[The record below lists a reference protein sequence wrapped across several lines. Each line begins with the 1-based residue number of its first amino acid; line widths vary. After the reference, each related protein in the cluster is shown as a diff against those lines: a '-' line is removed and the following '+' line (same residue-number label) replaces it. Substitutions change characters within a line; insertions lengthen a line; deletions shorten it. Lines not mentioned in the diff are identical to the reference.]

1 MATYINIF
9 WWHTYF
15 RLIFGWTMKENSK
28 TGSWHSRPPTRRQN
42 KFKVARFHFE
52 TCYDSWYLLIV
63 FFVTILNQ
71 KTTKFGLCWTE
82 LPFRTR
88 ISQKPFR
95 GGVFD
100 LGYEGYPEVGLVW
113 AYLCMMRYLPYASC
127 PNENTYGRPT
137 IQDKSSCSK
146 SLKHFPDFEHC
157 FFNSIRVFPTSIFLK
172 WISIFL

>member
-9 WWHTYF
+9 WWHTHF
-15 RLIFGWTMKENSK
+15 RLISGWTMKENSK

-42 KFKVARFHFE
+42 KCKVARFE
-52 TCYDSWYLLIV
+52 TCYDSWYLLFV

-100 LGYEGYPEVGLVW
+100 LGYEGYPEVGCVW

-127 PNENTYGRPT
+127 PNENTYERFQPISTRMILLLEGK
-137 IQDKSSCSK
+137 IQNAIFCCLSFSNR
-146 SLKHFPDFEHC
+146 LKNFE
-157 FFNSIRVFPTSIFLK
+157 
-172 WISIFL
+172 

>member
-1 MATYINIF
+1 MEVSKKFGKKTASGMATYINIF

-127 PNENTYGRPT
+127 PNENTYAWAQSHKIAKNLGT
-137 IQDKSSCSK
+137 
-146 SLKHFPDFEHC
+146 LFEFSFKL
-157 FFNSIRVFPTSIFLK
+157 FFTLV
-172 WISIFL
+172 

>member
-9 WWHTYF
+9 WWHTHF
-15 RLIFGWTMKENSK
+15 RLISGWTMKENSK
-28 TGSWHSRPPTRRQN
+28 TGSWHSQQPTRRQN

-100 LGYEGYPEVGLVW
+100 LGYEGYPEVGCVW

-127 PNENTYGRPT
+127 PNENTYERFQPISTRMILLLEGK
-137 IQDKSSCSK
+137 IQNAIFCCLSFSNR
-146 SLKHFPDFEHC
+146 LKNFE
-157 FFNSIRVFPTSIFLK
+157 
-172 WISIFL
+172 